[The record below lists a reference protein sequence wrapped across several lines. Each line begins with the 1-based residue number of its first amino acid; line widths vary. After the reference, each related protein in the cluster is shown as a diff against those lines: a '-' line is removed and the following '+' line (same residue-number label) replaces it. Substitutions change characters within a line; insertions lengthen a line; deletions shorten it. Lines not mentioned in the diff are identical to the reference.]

1 MQVEQEAEL
10 IDRVEQEEHQAVAV
24 LDVHLMVQDRL
35 LEQQEQQTLE
45 AVVVDLEMEVMVA
58 QAVQV

>member
-24 LDVHLMVQDRL
+24 LVVHLMVQDRL